1 MPTVEVKVI
10 VVVELVGFVPRT
22 ARTPAGRPLT
32 LNVVGSAERD
42 LAVSTKVALAP
53 GTASRRGTSLEMVSA
68 AAATVVGGA
77 AVTAAAVVGGSGW
90 GAGAVVGGRG
100 TTFGATGRFT
110 ARLLLAAS
118 AEGAAIKP
126 TTTVAAAA
134 LTITSDFP
142 RRLAVSGGSA
152 TFVLTTKSRSAEPT
166 TLSVSGLPAGVRAV
180 LATNP
185 TTSTTS
191 MTLTTTVGIT
201 PGGYQPFLVTAIGGG
216 ASATLALELVVDTTA
231 AVATTVAPGAQQSF
245 SPTADVLLPGPI
257 FPGSTSFV
265 AYRVNLNRLP
275 GVSGAAI
282 VSAGTVP
289 LGLALGVSQTSV
301 TGSSFDV
308 SFSASST
315 AVSGFYQPTMSV
327 ALNGYTVLI
336 AFPVQVN
343 AVF

>member
-1 MPTVEVKVI
+1 MTTLVSSSVRSRVRVLLAGVI
-10 VVVELVGFVPRT
+10 
-22 ARTPAGRPLT
+22 
-32 LNVVGSAERD
+32 
-42 LAVSTKVALAP
+42 
-53 GTASRRGTSLEMVSA
+53 
-68 AAATVVGGA
+68 
-77 AVTAAAVVGGSGW
+77 AAVV
-90 GAGAVVGGRG
+90 VG
-100 TTFGATGRFT
+100 
-110 ARLLLAAS
+110 LLAVPSADAATKNRTVKRTVKRPVATKIIPLPPTTAPAPQPLSPTTAAVATAAS
-118 AEGAAIKP
+118 
-126 TTTVAAAA
+126 TTVAAAA

-142 RRLAVSGGSA
+142 RRLAVPGGSA

-185 TTSTTS
+185 TTSTTT
-191 MTLTTTVGIT
+191 MTLTTTVAST

-231 AVATTVAPGAQQSF
+231 AVTTTAAPGAQQSF

-257 FPGSTSFV
+257 FPGSSTFV

-275 GVSGAAI
+275 GVTGAAI
-282 VSAGTVP
+282 VSARTVP

-308 SFSASST
+308 SFSAAST
-315 AVSGFYQPTMSV
+315 AASGFYQPTVSV

-343 AVF
+343 VVI

>member
-1 MPTVEVKVI
+1 M
-10 VVVELVGFVPRT
+10 LT
-22 ARTPAGRPLT
+22 A
-32 LNVVGSAERD
+32 
-42 LAVSTKVALAP
+42 
-53 GTASRRGTSLEMVSA
+53 
-68 AAATVVGGA
+68 
-77 AVTAAAVVGGSGW
+77 
-90 GAGAVVGGRG
+90 
-100 TTFGATGRFT
+100 
-110 ARLLLAAS
+110 
-118 AEGAAIKP
+118 
-126 TTTVAAAA
+126 
-134 LTITSDFP
+134 
-142 RRLAVSGGSA
+142 
-152 TFVLTTKSRSAEPT
+152 KSRSAEPT

-185 TTSTTS
+185 TTSTTT

-257 FPGSTSFV
+257 FPGSTTFV

-315 AVSGFYQPTMSV
+315 AVSGFYQPTVSV

-343 AVF
+343 AVI